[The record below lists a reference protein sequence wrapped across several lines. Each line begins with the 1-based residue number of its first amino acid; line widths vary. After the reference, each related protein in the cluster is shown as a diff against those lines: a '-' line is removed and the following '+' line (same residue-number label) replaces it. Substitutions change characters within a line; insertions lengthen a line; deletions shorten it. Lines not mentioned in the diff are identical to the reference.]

1 MIIED
6 EKIKYVRSANLNA
19 RRPHVKSD
27 IGYKMV
33 DKHNL
38 RLNNNGKEF
47 IKFTK
52 VNFHQEKQ
60 DNKATNHVSYTSK
73 FNTNV
78 SHIPYM
84 SYHDFDVSYILMRN
98 KFGKIIA
105 M

>member
-1 MIIED
+1 
-6 EKIKYVRSANLNA
+6 LNA
-19 RRPHVKSD
+19 KRPHVKSG
-27 IGYKMV
+27 IGYKIG

-38 RLNNNGKEF
+38 RLNNNDKEF

-52 VNFHQEKQ
+52 VNSHQEKQ
-60 DNKATNHVSYTSK
+60 DNKVTNHVSYTSK

-84 SYHDFDVSYILMRN
+84 SCHDFDASYILMRN